1 MRPPI
6 LFLTIAFGAGL
17 VLGEGGRGTGDGY
30 VMVPVLSVA
39 AVLARRT
46 PLGSATGVMAVAGLL
61 WGGAAVR
68 ERGATC
74 AGQWSRDARSGMR
87 DAWTRGAIVRLL
99 DPASDSGGLVDAD
112 VVGGAR
118 CGGTLRVR
126 WPEQLAARGRGGATR
141 GGAGGGGGGGRGAG
155 GGGRG

>member
-17 VLGEGGRGTGDGY
+17 FLGETGKGKGETY
-30 VMVPVLSVA
+30 VAVPV
-39 AVLARRT
+39 VLAALVVARRA
-46 PLGSATGVMAVAGLL
+46 PVGAATGVMAVAGLL

-87 DAWTRGAIVRLL
+87 DT
-99 DPASDSGGLVDAD
+99 
-112 VVGGAR
+112 
-118 CGGTLRVR
+118 
-126 WPEQLAARGRGGATR
+126 
-141 GGAGGGGGGGRGAG
+141 
-155 GGGRG
+155 

>member
-6 LFLTIAFGAGL
+6 LFLTMAFGAGL
-17 VLGEGGRGTGDGY
+17 WSGLASFLVRGEWY
-30 VMVPVLSVA
+30 VVVPVLVGATMWWCRAPVGA
-39 AVLARRT
+39 AS
-46 PLGSATGVMAVAGLL
+46 GIMAVAGLL

-99 DPASDSGGLVDAD
+99 DPA
-112 VVGGAR
+112 
-118 CGGTLRVR
+118 
-126 WPEQLAARGRGGATR
+126 
-141 GGAGGGGGGGRGAG
+141 
-155 GGGRG
+155 